1 MPMEYERDDVR
12 RRIVITFQG
21 AFQAADV
28 LAVMARYRAEDTWSY
43 GLLWDTRNLTGTP
56 TLADLRRFIQEDAP
70 SRPDAGPRGPV
81 AILATS
87 PFVYGLACAYAAL
100 GRSKITIE
108 VFRDW
113 AEADQWLVGQIR

>member
-1 MPMEYERDDVR
+1 MPMEYERVDVR

-28 LAVMARYRAEDTWSY
+28 LAVMARYRAEDTWSH
-43 GLLWDTRNLTGTP
+43 GLLRDTRNLTGP
-56 TLADLRRFIQEDAP
+56 PALADLRRFIQEDAP

-81 AILATS
+81 ATWPPTRLCTGWRVRLR
-87 PFVYGLACAYAAL
+87 PL

-108 VFRDW
+108 VFRNW
-113 AEADQWLVGQIR
+113 TEADQWLLDHAR